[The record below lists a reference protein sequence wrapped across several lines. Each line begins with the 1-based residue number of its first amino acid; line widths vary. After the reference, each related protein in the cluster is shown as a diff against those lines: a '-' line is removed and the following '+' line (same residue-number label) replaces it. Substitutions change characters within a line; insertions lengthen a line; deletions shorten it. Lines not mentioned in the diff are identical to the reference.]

1 MVKKL
6 MIFKKKKNNIRL
18 SKYVIP
24 DKYDI
29 QLTPDLENFTFE
41 GIETIHL
48 SILKQTKSLTL
59 HSKNLEIE
67 TVKIQGKTLNN
78 TPQDIFADKIT
89 YNEKDETVTLLLK
102 IYTERKKCKNNP
114 CI

>member
-1 MVKKL
+1 MVKKTYD
-6 MIFKKKKNNIRL
+6 FQKKKNNIRL

-29 QLTPDLENFTFE
+29 QLNPDLENFTFE

-67 TVKIQGKTLNN
+67 TIKIQGKTLNN
-78 TPQDIFADKIT
+78 TQDIFADKIT
-89 YNEKDETVTLLLK
+89 YNEKDETVTLLFKNLYGK
-102 IYTERKKCKNNP
+102 KKCKNNP